1 MLLLSLCICYVMYGF
16 MAMYIRPFAVVNLH
30 IVDGIRAI
38 LRVGFA
44 TSDGDIS
51 YGTGGGSND
60 GSCCDGW
67 IVVLVIVD
75 HGNDGGSTC
84 GSNGGDSSSYGTG
97 GGSGNSTSCGTS
109 SGCDGGTYGGS
120 NSAWQ
125 LYTTIFSTTIHHYYT
140 MYSGANYGSQC
151 WCYWCEPW

>member
-1 MLLLSLCICYVMYGF
+1 MVIL
-16 MAMYIRPFAVVNLH
+16 
-30 IVDGIRAI
+30 AI
-38 LRVGFA
+38 
-44 TSDGDIS
+44 
-51 YGTGGGSND
+51 
-60 GSCCDGW
+60 
-67 IVVLVIVD
+67 VIVD

-84 GSNGGDSSSYGTG
+84 GSNGGDSTSYGTG
-97 GGSGNSTSCGTS
+97 GGSGNSNGNGNSTS

-140 MYSGANYGSQC
+140 MYSDSGANYGSQC